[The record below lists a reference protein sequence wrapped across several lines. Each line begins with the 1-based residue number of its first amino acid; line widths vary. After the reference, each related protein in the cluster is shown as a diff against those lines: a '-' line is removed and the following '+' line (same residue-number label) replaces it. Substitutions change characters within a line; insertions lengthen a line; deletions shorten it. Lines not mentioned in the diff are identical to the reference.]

1 MPSKLHVKTGDE
13 VVVITG
19 KDKGKRGKIS
29 SVLTKAQRVFVE
41 GVNLQK
47 KHVRKS
53 QQHPNGTILEREGA
67 IHASNVMLYST
78 AKKVASRVEIVVDK
92 DGTKKRRLKKTG
104 EFLD

>member
-67 IHASNVMLYST
+67 IHASNVMLA
-78 AKKVASRVEIVVDK
+78 AKFDARRA
-92 DGTKKRRLKKTG
+92 KRG
-104 EFLD
+104 AAQPAAQPAA